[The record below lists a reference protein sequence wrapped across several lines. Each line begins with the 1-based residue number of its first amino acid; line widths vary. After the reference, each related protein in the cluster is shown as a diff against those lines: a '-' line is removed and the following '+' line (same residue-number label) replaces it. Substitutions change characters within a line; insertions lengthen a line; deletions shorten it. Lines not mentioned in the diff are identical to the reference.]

1 MQSSST
7 PFKGLQV
14 SRGACQGKV
23 HRSRRQVEAAQGPEV
38 EGWQL
43 RLDVLRQ
50 QNVTQLPNLV
60 THRVPCSTTLPE
72 SLHLSFPICI
82 RSCGGMKVPEHF
94 NQCLQR
100 MITNAGVRN
109 LQVVLWYDMQFSSN
123 VNPACMKGM
132 KHV

>member
-1 MQSSST
+1 M
-7 PFKGLQV
+7 
-14 SRGACQGKV
+14 SRGACQGEAY
-23 HRSRRQVEAAQGPEV
+23 RSRRQIEAAQGPEI

-43 RLDVLRQ
+43 GLDVLRQ
-50 QNVTQLPNLV
+50 QNVTQLPYLV

-100 MITNAGVRN
+100 MITNAGVPN
-109 LQVVLWYDMQFSSN
+109 LQVVLWYDQMQFSSN
-123 VNPACMKGM
+123 VNAYMKGLR
-132 KHV
+132 HA